1 MTEIGDWQGRNARLR
16 GQIDRFFKSA
26 DRLVQEKVKRIASE
40 PIPHD
45 LLVVETLK
53 WVNDN
58 LRRRANALVD
68 SGVALPNDFEAPH
81 T

>member
-16 GQIDRFFKSA
+16 GQIDRFLKSA
-26 DRLVQEKVKRIASE
+26 DKPVRETVKRIASE

-45 LLVVETLK
+45 LVVETLK

-58 LRRRANALVD
+58 LRRRAKTLID
-68 SGVALPNDFEAPH
+68 SGVAQPNDFEAPH